1 LTEPVAVFSVRSVE
15 EGADAWQ
22 AGARSARERRK
33 RRRRVALGLAGLGVA
48 GLLVAGAWLA
58 LRPPPGLPPGPWVI
72 GFDAP
77 LSVDDGGFG
86 QTLADAAT
94 MAVDDINA
102 AGGIGGA
109 TLELQLHDDPFDE
122 AVAVANVEAMVA
134 DARVVAMVGA
144 PQSGLVEHQ
153 IPVSNPAG
161 LLQCSPSASDPILTR
176 PEFGALQLRSAYPD
190 RINFVRTYGTNAMEA
205 PAMASFAKSDLGVD
219 HVLLILAPG
228 EDETGERIAESFTDA
243 FEGLGGVIT
252 ERTLNEGADPSTVL
266 EPLSTGG
273 PQAVYHAGLDSDLT
287 AEVRLAM
294 VDAGHGSLPFL
305 TWEAHVHPGFPEQ
318 AGDSAT
324 GTYATRVALAP
335 AKATFVDR
343 FRATYD
349 ASSDEAQFA
358 ATGYAC
364 VEVVAEALRTVATTG
379 TSAEGL
385 REATRAV
392 AVDPARQVETVLG
405 DISFDENGDPL
416 QQFVEIVRP
425 DPDAGEDEIGWVIEK
440 AAQDYG
446 PIP

>member
-1 LTEPVAVFSVRSVE
+1 
-15 EGADAWQ
+15 
-22 AGARSARERRK
+22 
-33 RRRRVALGLAGLGVA
+33 
-48 GLLVAGAWLA
+48 
-58 LRPPPGLPPGPWVI
+58 
-72 GFDAP
+72 
-77 LSVDDGGFG
+77 
-86 QTLADAAT
+86 
-94 MAVDDINA
+94 
-102 AGGIGGA
+102 
-109 TLELQLHDDPFDE
+109 
-122 AVAVANVEAMVA
+122 
-134 DARVVAMVGA
+134 
-144 PQSGLVEHQ
+144 
-153 IPVSNPAG
+153 
-161 LLQCSPSASDPILTR
+161 
-176 PEFGALQLRSAYPD
+176 
-190 RINFVRTYGTNAMEA
+190 
-205 PAMASFAKSDLGVD
+205 
-219 HVLLILAPG
+219 
-228 EDETGERIAESFTDA
+228 
-243 FEGLGGVIT
+243 
-252 ERTLNEGADPSTVL
+252 
-266 EPLSTGG
+266 
-273 PQAVYHAGLDSDLT
+273 
-287 AEVRLAM
+287 M

-318 AGDSAT
+318 AGESAT

-343 FRATYD
+343 FRARYD
-349 ASSDEAQFA
+349 AGSDEAQFA

>member
-1 LTEPVAVFSVRSVE
+1 
-15 EGADAWQ
+15 
-22 AGARSARERRK
+22 
-33 RRRRVALGLAGLGVA
+33 
-48 GLLVAGAWLA
+48 
-58 LRPPPGLPPGPWVI
+58 
-72 GFDAP
+72 
-77 LSVDDGGFG
+77 
-86 QTLADAAT
+86 
-94 MAVDDINA
+94 
-102 AGGIGGA
+102 
-109 TLELQLHDDPFDE
+109 
-122 AVAVANVEAMVA
+122 MVA
-134 DARVVAMVGA
+134 DPRVVAMVGA
-144 PQSGLVEHQ
+144 PQSGLVEVQ
-153 IPVSNPAG
+153 IPVSNATG

-205 PAMASFAKSDLGVD
+205 PAMASFARSDLGVD
-219 HVLLILAPG
+219 HVLVILVPD
-228 EDETGERIAESFTDA
+228 EDETGQRIAESFSDT
-243 FEGLGGVIT
+243 FERQGGEVT

-273 PQAVYHAGLDSDLT
+273 PQAVYHAGLFSDAA
-287 AEVRLAM
+287 AEFRLAM
-294 VDAGHGSLPFL
+294 VDAGHGDLPFL
-305 TWEAHVHPGFPEQ
+305 TWEAHVHPGYPEL
-318 AGDSAT
+318 AGDSAD
-324 GTYATRVALAP
+324 GTFATRLALAP

-343 FRATYD
+343 FRTVYEVSA
-349 ASSDEAQFA
+349 DEAKFA

-364 VEVVAEALRTVATTG
+364 VEVIAEALRTVAMTG
-379 TSAEGL
+379 SSAEGL